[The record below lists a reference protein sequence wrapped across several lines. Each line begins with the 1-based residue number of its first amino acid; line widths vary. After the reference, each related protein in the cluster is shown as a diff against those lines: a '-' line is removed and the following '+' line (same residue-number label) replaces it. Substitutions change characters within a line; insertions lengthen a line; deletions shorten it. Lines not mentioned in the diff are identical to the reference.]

1 MTNVNV
7 SAIVLA
13 AGSATRMRA
22 VKPLVRVG
30 DEPMLSR
37 VLSTLRASCVNDVVL
52 VLGHS
57 AELIQ
62 ETIPLEDIK
71 VVINDAWQSGMA
83 SSIRTGLSNLSADA
97 EAALIVLA
105 DQPFLQA
112 QTIDLLIHEFRN
124 KRPQIIVPLY
134 NGMRGNPVLLKRS
147 IFPEV
152 ESLAGDVG
160 FRAIFGSHAGGILK
174 VPVDDAG
181 VLIDL
186 DTAADVEQFNRRGAT
201 DA

>member
-1 MTNVNV
+1 M
-7 SAIVLA
+7 
-13 AGSATRMRA
+13 GA

-30 DEPMLSR
+30 GAAMLTR

-62 ETIPLEDIK
+62 EAIPLQGVK
-71 VVINDAWQSGMA
+71 VVINDAWRSGMA
-83 SSIRTGLSNLSADA
+83 SSIRTGLSKLSADA

-112 QTIDLLIHEFRN
+112 QTIDLLIDEFRN

-134 NGMRGNPVLLKRS
+134 NGMRGNPVLLNRS

-160 FRAIFGSHAGGILK
+160 FRVLFGLHAGGILQI
-174 VPVDDAG
+174 PVDDAG

-186 DTAADVEQFNRRGAT
+186 DTAADVEQFNRQGAT